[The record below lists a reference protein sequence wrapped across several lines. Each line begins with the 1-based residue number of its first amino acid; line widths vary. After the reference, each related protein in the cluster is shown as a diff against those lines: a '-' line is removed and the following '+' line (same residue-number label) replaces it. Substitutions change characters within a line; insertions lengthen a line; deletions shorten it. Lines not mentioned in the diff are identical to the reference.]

1 MTDPVTMVI
10 MAIGGDIIPD
20 EPRIVLKP
28 CDFWVERWGQ
38 SPRCKVQGHFWPI
51 AHAVKASPTHLQ
63 LAVWSGY
70 PMIVVRRKD
79 WKQCPGSERPIVPL
93 PAVFVEEEKNIWK

>member
-20 EPRIVLKP
+20 EPRITLKP

-38 SPRCKVQGHFWPI
+38 SPRKKVQGHFWPI
-51 AHAVKASPTHLQ
+51 CHAVKASPWWLQ
-63 LAVWSGY
+63 IEVWNDY
-70 PMIVVRRKD
+70 PMIVVPRKD
-79 WKQCPGSERPIVPL
+79 WKQCSPGIAVVPL
-93 PAVFVEEEKNIWK
+93 PAVFVEEERDIWK